1 MNELPS
7 LEILGEAAHD
17 RYLAGEP
24 GPMLGRVDG
33 GCRLA
38 WQDGRSKLMGNEAPA
53 AAGCIAA

>member
-1 MNELPS
+1 M
-7 LEILGEAAHD
+7 EILGEAAHD

-24 GPMLGRVDG
+24 GPMLCRVDG
-33 GCRLA
+33 GCRLS